1 MVWLQGFEEGGS
13 VEVRGE
19 RFERREVRAT
29 AFPAKGAKVAQRAQR
44 KTIARARAAGAQQKL
59 CCPNPIY

>member
-1 MVWLQGFEEGGS
+1 LQGFEEGGS

-29 AFPAKGAKVAQRAQR
+29 AFPTRGREGAKEGKSACPCRWR
-44 KTIARARAAGAQQKL
+44 STKL

>member
-29 AFPAKGAKVAQRAQR
+29 AFPAKGAKVARRSQR
-44 KTIARARAAGAQQKL
+44 KARARASAGEF
-59 CCPNPIY
+59 PT

>member
-1 MVWLQGFEEGGS
+1 LQGFEEGGS

-29 AFPAKGAKVAQRAQR
+29 AFPAKGAKVQR
-44 KTIARARAAGAQQKL
+44 KARARARAAGARQRL